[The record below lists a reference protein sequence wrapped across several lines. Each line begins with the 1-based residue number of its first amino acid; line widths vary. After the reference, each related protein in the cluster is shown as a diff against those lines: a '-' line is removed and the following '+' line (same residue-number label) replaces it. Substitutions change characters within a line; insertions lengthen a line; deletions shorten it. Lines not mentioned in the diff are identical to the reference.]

1 MKMTCILFVMSLLAV
16 NTLAQNKDSAAP
28 HPVQTQGRVPLGETT
43 PRQSNRR
50 LGTDFG
56 GRCCWFGGSTL
67 DFEGWES
74 AFPDGGFVSFHGG
87 VDWKRSHFMP
97 FSQALSV
104 GQQESEDWLHQP
116 PTTGMIQQ
124 MLDLIQEE
132 RMAAEAAG
140 GGRVKW
146 ADLQPA
152 INPADYR
159 RQPSTFLD
167 YPQALALGEAEEAAA
182 QNPDPAASLGEV
194 AREQRESKPAGE
206 KAKVKIKQTADG
218 TPVIVQKQQ

>member
-1 MKMTCILFVMSLLAV
+1 MSL
-16 NTLAQNKDSAAP
+16 
-28 HPVQTQGRVPLGETT
+28 
-43 PRQSNRR
+43 
-50 LGTDFG
+50 
-56 GRCCWFGGSTL
+56 
-67 DFEGWES
+67 
-74 AFPDGGFVSFHGG
+74 HGG
-87 VDWKRSHFMP
+87 VNWKRSHFMA
-97 FSQALSV
+97 FSRALSV
-104 GQQESEDWLHQP
+104 GQQESEDWLNQP
-116 PTTGMIQQ
+116 PSAGMIQQ

-140 GGRVKW
+140 GRGRVKW
-146 ADLQPA
+146 AALQPA

-182 QNPDPAASLGEV
+182 KNPDPAGSLGEV